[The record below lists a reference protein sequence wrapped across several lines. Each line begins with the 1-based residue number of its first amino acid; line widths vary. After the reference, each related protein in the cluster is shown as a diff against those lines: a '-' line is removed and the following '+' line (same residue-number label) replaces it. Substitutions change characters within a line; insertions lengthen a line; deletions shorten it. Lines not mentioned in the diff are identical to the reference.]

1 MKKKKLLLPFL
12 LFSCIF
18 AAAKQPPA
26 VPLPAH
32 PELADEILTR
42 KEMLQEHIEISPIVW
57 DMNWHTGIQRI
68 KLTHPSSVLGIN
80 TDLAEIIYTTNQ
92 YKGAVISVDVRPLF
106 TIYSNLS
113 VGFLSGH
120 FPRDFSVDNLP
131 YRSNEWVSLE
141 SDSYVAKKFFLQKDV
156 TLAPYSGYT
165 FSQYQLTPMSQL
177 SKKEEKS
184 VRQTDIMLTPVSKK
198 TSRLCGSTKRYIDTH
213 YQENITLQD
222 LAHWLA
228 LSPSRI
234 CHRVTEHFG
243 KPFTRLLLDLRL
255 EKSCR
260 FFCFC
265 ENVSDGVGFS
275 TLITEAIFF
284 CDKCI
289 LAVL

>member
-32 PELADEILTR
+32 PELADKILAR

-177 SKKEEKS
+177 SKKEEKTLHS
-184 VRQTDIMLTPVSKK
+184 VLAGIKFIFQPHRIFFIE
-198 TSRLCGSTKRYIDTH
+198 TS
-213 YQENITLQD
+213 
-222 LAHWLA
+222 
-228 LSPSRI
+228 LSFS
-234 CHRVTEHFG
+234 
-243 KPFTRLLLDLRL
+243 PFTMIDRQPLSMFQVNYETYFTFTTKHLTLSLILSTRNNIQYESIQPEEINL
-255 EKSCR
+255 QISKTGFR
-260 FFCFC
+260 FR
-265 ENVSDGVGFS
+265 FS
-275 TLITEAIFF
+275 L
-284 CDKCI
+284 
-289 LAVL
+289 